1 MAWDSNRPVDY
12 RRIFRDWLL
21 IAGAMAVL
29 IAVIPSMREGSN
41 LASMIVSLVAT
52 LPIWFGLSWVM
63 AKLGYQRK
71 SLAEL
76 RAARAAAA
84 APKASG
90 GATAAAAATER
101 PRPAPT
107 KRTSSGPSNRP
118 QRKRR

>member
-21 IAGAMAVL
+21 IAGAMVVL
-29 IAVIPSMREGSN
+29 IAIIPSMREGSN
-41 LASMIVSLVAT
+41 FVSMIVSLIVT

-71 SLAEL
+71 SLTEL

-84 APKASG
+84 APKAS
-90 GATAAAAATER
+90 ATAATTAER
-101 PRPAPT
+101 ARPAPT
-107 KRTSSGPSNRP
+107 KRTSTGPSNRP